1 MIGLAVLAV
10 LFISAIVVYAAVN
23 WMLSRATAAFR
34 HWQVRREHRNIRATD
49 DLRASLRS
57 AQHP

>member
-34 HWQVRREHRNIRATD
+34 HWQVRREHRNIRAT
-49 DLRASLRS
+49 R
-57 AQHP
+57 HP